1 MPGSFRYSRWD
12 GTQKGFEVDADDLL
26 SELTDDLLYH
36 GELDAALRRLLQD
49 GLLDKDGNRLAG
61 LRELIERLRRRR
73 REELAQHN
81 LGGVY
86 DDIAKALRE
95 VVETE
100 RAAVDELDRQAQ
112 ESGDARR
119 QDVTGQAMA
128 DRRMALDLLP
138 PDLAGRVK
146 ALEAY
151 DFVSPAAAQRF
162 QELMDDL
169 RQQVL
174 DSRFRQMAGS
184 MGSVTPEEMARFKDM
199 LAALNAMLDARAAGE
214 EPDFAGFM
222 EEYGDLFPE
231 NPRTLDELLE
241 TMARRMAAMQAFLN
255 SLTPEQRAQ
264 LQALSAQLLDD
275 MDLRWQVEQLTQH
288 LRGAFPAEG
297 WDRRFESGGR
307 GRGSAQGPGDPLGMA
322 EAVDLVDRLGA
333 LDQLEHLLSSAPSP
347 GALAEVDFDV
357 ARELLGDD
365 GARSLERLAELART
379 MADAGLIENR
389 EGRLELTPRG
399 LRAIGRNALG
409 DLFKGLEKDQMGRH
423 QVEREGPGHERSYAT
438 KPYEW
443 GDPFN
448 LDIQRTLRNAVT
460 RGGGGTPVRLQPD
473 DFEVERTE
481 TLTRSSTVLLLDL
494 SMSMPMKDN
503 FLAAKKVAVA
513 LHSLISTQY
522 PRDFLGLVVFG
533 EVARTLSPAEL
544 PRVSWDFN
552 FGTNIQHALLLARKM
567 LCRRSGS
574 RQVML
579 ITDGEPTAHLLP
591 DGQPFFS
598 YPPSPATLRATL
610 AEVAR
615 CTAEDVRI
623 NTFMLDATPDL
634 QAFVERMARMN
645 RGRVFFTTPENLGS
659 YVLVDFLEQK
669 RTRRGH
675 RSGRGRTA

>member
-61 LRELIERLRRRR
+61 LRELIERLRQRR
-73 REELAQHN
+73 REELAKHD

-100 RAAVDELDRQAQ
+100 RAAVDDLERQAQ
-112 ESGDARR
+112 ESGDPRR

-128 DRRMALDLLP
+128 ERRMELDLLP
-138 PDLAGRVK
+138 PDLAGLVK

-174 DSRFRQMAGS
+174 DSRFQSTRWPGS

-199 LAALNAMLDARAAGE
+199 LAALNAMLDERSRGE

-231 NPRTLDELLE
+231 NPQTLDELLE
-241 TMARRMAAMQAFLN
+241 AMARRMAAMQAFLN

-275 MDLRWQVEQLTQH
+275 MDLRWQVDQLTQH
-288 LRGAFPAEG
+288 LRGAFPGEG
-297 WDRRFESGGR
+297 WDRRFQTAARPAG
-307 GRGSAQGPGDPLGMA
+307 
-322 EAVDLVDRLGA
+322 AVARATLWAWPRPSTSSDRLGA

-379 MADAGLIENR
+379 HGRGRPHREPGGPAGADAPRACGPSAATPWATCSR
-389 EGRLELTPRG
+389 AWRRTRWAGTRWSGRVP
-399 LRAIGRNALG
+399 
-409 DLFKGLEKDQMGRH
+409 
-423 QVEREGPGHERSYAT
+423 AT
-438 KPYEW
+438 
-443 GDPFN
+443 
-448 LDIQRTLRNAVT
+448 
-460 RGGGGTPVRLQPD
+460 
-473 DFEVERTE
+473 
-481 TLTRSSTVLLLDL
+481 
-494 SMSMPMKDN
+494 
-503 FLAAKKVAVA
+503 
-513 LHSLISTQY
+513 
-522 PRDFLGLVVFG
+522 
-533 EVARTLSPAEL
+533 
-544 PRVSWDFN
+544 
-552 FGTNIQHALLLARKM
+552 
-567 LCRRSGS
+567 SGA
-574 RQVML
+574 
-579 ITDGEPTAHLLP
+579 T
-591 DGQPFFS
+591 
-598 YPPSPATLRATL
+598 PPSPTSGATRSISTSSAP
-610 AEVAR
+610 
-615 CTAEDVRI
+615 C
-623 NTFMLDATPDL
+623 ATPSPG
-634 QAFVERMARMN
+634 AAGARPCACS
-645 RGRVFFTTPENLGS
+645 RTTSRSSAPRRSPGRAPSCSSTCRCRCP
-659 YVLVDFLEQK
+659 
-669 RTRRGH
+669 
-675 RSGRGRTA
+675 